1 MHRKFAQTISKEHR
15 DKGFEN
21 INTYKEWFEG
31 QILLQAEG
39 NVLLVM
45 PIESMIPRYRD
56 EPPK

>member
-1 MHRKFAQTISKEHR
+1 MHRKFAQTISKEQR